1 MNASLAFVSG
11 CPQLIAPGRDR
22 KGANCTSL
30 RWIKAGPARA
40 GIMIQTSREE
50 PMTAM
55 RGFVPATES
64 GALGVHSLDQFVI
77 AVPDLSPAQQ
87 FYRGFGLDVQESG
100 GGLALKTFGNE
111 HS

>member
-1 MNASLAFVSG
+1 
-11 CPQLIAPGRDR
+11 
-22 KGANCTSL
+22 
-30 RWIKAGPARA
+30 
-40 GIMIQTSREE
+40 
-50 PMTAM
+50 MTAM

-77 AVPDLSPAQQ
+77 AVPDLGPAQQ